1 VPGRLEGEWADRPE
15 LDFDKLIF
23 VKRKTYTA
31 NHYYTKH
38 IKTRNSIVNEEEM
51 LLDIYFLRELI
62 EKYKSHC
69 MAKETKNH
77 YITFR
82 DEVKG
87 KLNFDVPDKSTK
99 SYVRGRLKHLSKEKE
114 EIAKVLDKIQSLG

>member
-1 VPGRLEGEWADRPE
+1 METTTLNQIIESGG
-15 LDFDKLIF
+15 LILAPAL
-23 VKRKTYTA
+23 TA
-31 NHYYTKH
+31 LIGFYFYTKH

-69 MAKETKNH
+69 MAKETRNH

-87 KLNFDVPDKSTK
+87 KLSFDVPDKSTK